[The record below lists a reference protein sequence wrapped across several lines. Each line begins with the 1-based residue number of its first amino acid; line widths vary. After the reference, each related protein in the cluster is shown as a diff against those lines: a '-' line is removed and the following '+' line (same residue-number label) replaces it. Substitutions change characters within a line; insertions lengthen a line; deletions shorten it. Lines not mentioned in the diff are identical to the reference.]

1 MKLNNLKIKGVY
13 NIGSKNSIS
22 KYQFGILI
30 AKKFQLETKYIKSFK
45 SRYKTHRRPLG
56 TFMSTKKIS
65 KYFKLPS
72 IIESINSIE
81 K

>member
-1 MKLNNLKIKGVY
+1 MKLNKLKIKGIY

-22 KYQFGILI
+22 KYKFGILI

-45 SRYKTHRRPLG
+45 SRYEIHGRPLG

-65 KYFKLPS
+65 KYLKLPS
-72 IIESINSIE
+72 IIESINSI
-81 K
+81 KK